1 MKRGTKQKPSARS
14 RGALLDDAELK
25 QRKRALKK
33 MPREHRMVEGQKVRA
48 VICPPAFFSDSMV
61 AITARPLTENGGR
74 VVRRA
79 GA

>member
-1 MKRGTKQKPSARS
+1 MKKKSKPGSRS
-14 RGALLDDAELK
+14 RGSVLSEAELK

-33 MPREHRMVEGQKVRA
+33 MPRELRTIQGQKVRA
-48 VICPPAFFSDSMV
+48 VICPPAFFSDSML